1 MSPFVFIFEVIG
13 QFFVDVVTW
22 FSVKLYKCLYK
33 TLTWYVQVEKVGR
46 DTRDLYDWK
55 LREIVIS
62 FSSEIVDILVMAPV
76 ICYHPFLSVL
86 KCYSVDK
93 LKDLGEGVSK
103 YTGVTFLCCL
113 EDVCL

>member
-1 MSPFVFIFEVIG
+1 M
-13 QFFVDVVTW
+13 
-22 FSVKLYKCLYK
+22 YK

-55 LREIVIS
+55 LGETVIS
-62 FSSEIVDILVMAPV
+62 FSSEIVNILVMAPV

-86 KCYSVDK
+86 KCYSFVK
-93 LKDLGEGVSK
+93 LKDLGECLSK

-113 EDVCL
+113 EDVSVCDHRRVPGPGMGIVCKNKKIHGSET